1 MRFFKKAMDPVSS
14 ETHFIG
20 AVLCSNDFIRYIRKY
35 EEGTVYERQAVKS
48 SDFLRGEIWVPSTK
62 HEQDRIASIIKKI
75 DALYSASCLYH
86 YYNANE
92 DNKIKL
98 ILRKLDHSMIY
109 VLIAGT
115 YTPIC
120 LSYLEYPHS
129 IYFLAAIW
137 AIACVGIIIKLFWMN
152 APRFIS
158 TIFYLLMGW
167 ALIFDLPAFSKVPLG
182 CLGLIACGGISYT
195 IGAIVYIVKKPNWFK
210 TFGFHELFH
219 IFVMIGSAFHFLAV
233 IIYILL

>member
-1 MRFFKKAMDPVSS
+1 MKIFRKAMDPVSS

-20 AVLCSNDFIRYIRKY
+20 AVLSLVTLIIMMVIAIGDGLNQLTII
-35 EEGTVYERQAVKS
+35 GITVFGLS
-48 SDFLRGEIWVPSTK
+48 SIS
-62 HEQDRIASIIKKI
+62 
-75 DALYSASCLYH
+75 LYSASCIYH
-86 YYNANE
+86 YYNASE

-120 LSYLEYPHS
+120 LSYLDYPHS
-129 IYFLAAIW
+129 LYFLTAIW
-137 AIACVGIIIKLFWMN
+137 SIAIIGIIVKLFWMN

-158 TIFYLLMGW
+158 TVFYLLMGW
-167 ALIFDLPAFSKVPLG
+167 ALIFDLPAFANVPLG
-182 CLGLIACGGISYT
+182 CFGLIAAGGISYS
-195 IGAIVYIVKKPNWFK
+195 IGAVIYIFEKPNWFK
-210 TFGFHELFH
+210 SFGFHELFH

-233 IIYILL
+233 IIYIL

>member
-1 MRFFKKAMDPVSS
+1 MKIFRKAMDPVSS

-20 AVLCSNDFIRYIRKY
+20 AVLSLVTLIIMM
-35 EEGTVYERQAVKS
+35 VIAVKEGSNQQTVVGITVFGLS
-48 SDFLRGEIWVPSTK
+48 SIS
-62 HEQDRIASIIKKI
+62 
-75 DALYSASCLYH
+75 LYSASFIYH
-86 YYNANE
+86 YYNADE
-92 DNKIKL
+92 DNNIKL

-115 YTPIC
+115 YTPVC
-120 LSYLEYPHS
+120 LTYLDYPHS
-129 IYFLAAIW
+129 LYFLTAIW
-137 AIACVGIIIKLFWMN
+137 LIAIIGIIVKLFWMN

>member
-1 MRFFKKAMDPVSS
+1 MKIFRKAMDPVSS

-20 AVLCSNDFIRYIRKY
+20 AVLSLVTLIIMM
-35 EEGTVYERQAVKS
+35 VIAVKEGSNQQTVVGITVFGLS
-48 SDFLRGEIWVPSTK
+48 SIS
-62 HEQDRIASIIKKI
+62 
-75 DALYSASCLYH
+75 LYSASFIYH

-92 DNKIKL
+92 DNNIKL

-115 YTPIC
+115 YTPVC
-120 LSYLEYPHS
+120 LTYLDYPHS
-129 IYFLAAIW
+129 LYFLTAIW
-137 AIACVGIIIKLFWMN
+137 LIAIIGIIVKLFWMN

>member
-20 AVLCSNDFIRYIRKY
+20 AVLSLATLVMMIIIAII
-35 EEGTVYERQAVKS
+35 EGSDHLTIIGIIVFGLS
-48 SDFLRGEIWVPSTK
+48 SI
-62 HEQDRIASIIKKI
+62 
-75 DALYSASCLYH
+75 ALYSASCLYH

-129 IYFLAAIW
+129 IYFLAVIW

-195 IGAIVYIVKKPNWFK
+195 IGAIVYIEEAKLV
-210 TFGFHELFH
+210 
-219 IFVMIGSAFHFLAV
+219 
-233 IIYILL
+233 

>member
-1 MRFFKKAMDPVSS
+1 MKIFKKAMDPISS

-20 AVLCSNDFIRYIRKY
+20 AVMSFIALVIMVIIAII
-35 EEGTVYERQAVKS
+35 EHVEMFTMAGIIIFGLS
-48 SDFLRGEIWVPSTK
+48 SM
-62 HEQDRIASIIKKI
+62 
-75 DALYSASCLYH
+75 ALYSASCIYH
-86 YYNANE
+86 YYNASE
-92 DNKIKL
+92 DDQIKL

-129 IYFLAAIW
+129 IYFLAVIW
-137 AIACVGIIIKLFWMN
+137 SIAVIGIIIKLFWMN
-152 APRFIS
+152 APRFVS

-167 ALIFDLPAFSKVPLG
+167 ALIFDLPAFANVPFG
-182 CLGLIACGGISYT
+182 CLALIAAGGISYT
-195 IGAIVYIVKKPNWFK
+195 VGAIVYIIEKPNWFK
-210 TFGFHELFH
+210 SFGFHELFH

-233 IIYILL
+233 IIYILF